1 MPTLA
6 EFIPN
11 SGSLV
16 EFTPED
22 LGIVLL
28 NILHEHRTQNFTL
41 SDLQLQARKLPR
53 AGRGQD
59 AQTIDRVL
67 AEAWHWLMN
76 EGLLIEA
83 PDQPNGY
90 FCLTRKAAALRS
102 EADINTYR
110 QGNLLPPGLLHP
122 RITEK
127 VRPMFLRGDYDV
139 AVFQAFKEVEVA
151 VRKAGKYDDELIG
164 TKLMRKAFDPEVGP
178 LRPEGLVL
186 SEREAIAHLYAG
198 AIGYCKNPQSHR
210 DVQLRRTEAARLI
223 VFASYLLEDV
233 EITAYV
239 KSHSAETR

>member
-1 MPTLA
+1 
-6 EFIPN
+6 
-11 SGSLV
+11 
-16 EFTPED
+16 
-22 LGIVLL
+22 
-28 NILHEHRTQNFTL
+28 
-41 SDLQLQARKLPR
+41 
-53 AGRGQD
+53 
-59 AQTIDRVL
+59 
-67 AEAWHWLMN
+67 
-76 EGLLIEA
+76 
-83 PDQPNGY
+83 
-90 FCLTRKAAALRS
+90 
-102 EADINTYR
+102 
-110 QGNLLPPGLLHP
+110 
-122 RITEK
+122 
-127 VRPMFLRGDYDV
+127 MFLRGDYDV